1 MQKLSVVVPCF
12 NEEEVLTELYR
23 RVTWICQTAVEKEYE
38 IVLVN
43 DGSRDQT
50 WSMIVALCKSDPHI
64 VGVSLSRNHGHQLAL
79 SAGLSVACGE
89 RVFIIDADLQDP
101 PELLPKMMEL
111 MDAGADVVYG
121 RRVRRTGETWFKKIS
136 AAAFYRVLTR
146 LTDVIIPVDTGDFR
160 LISRRIVDLLNG
172 MPESYRFIRGM
183 ISWLGF
189 RQVALDYDRQERLAG
204 STKYPVRVMI
214 RFALDAI
221 TGFSIHPLRAA
232 TALGIGFGVIGL
244 LTIVYALNSWIMG
257 TVVPGWTSVMIAV
270 LVLGSTQLLLLGVIG
285 EYLGRLYLEE
295 KKRPLFIIE
304 KVIKHSYEVP
314 PKNH

>member
-1 MQKLSVVVPCF
+1 MLKLSVVVPCF

-101 PELLPKMMEL
+101 PELLPRMMEL

-121 RRVRRTGETWFKKIS
+121 RRV
-136 AAAFYRVLTR
+136 
-146 LTDVIIPVDTGDFR
+146 D
-160 LISRRIVDLLNG
+160 
-172 MPESYRFIRGM
+172 
-183 ISWLGF
+183 
-189 RQVALDYDRQERLAG
+189 
-204 STKYPVRVMI
+204 
-214 RFALDAI
+214 
-221 TGFSIHPLRAA
+221 
-232 TALGIGFGVIGL
+232 ALGRRGSKKYQPLHFIGF
-244 LTIVYALNSWIMG
+244 
-257 TVVPGWTSVMIAV
+257 
-270 LVLGSTQLLLLGVIG
+270 
-285 EYLGRLYLEE
+285 
-295 KKRPLFIIE
+295 
-304 KVIKHSYEVP
+304 
-314 PKNH
+314 